1 MNSPDPSGTTTRAR
15 ATTPGT
21 PPMQWF
27 RIANMDCASEEGEI
41 RQALDGMAGIH
52 QLQFRLGARAL
63 GIAADA
69 QILPQALAAIRRCGF
84 KPQALP
90 VSAGSAVQAV
100 AGCFRRG

>member
-1 MNSPDPSGTTTRAR
+1 
-15 ATTPGT
+15 
-21 PPMQWF
+21 MQWF

-69 QILPQALAAIRRCGF
+69 QILPQALAAIRGCGF

-90 VSAGSAVQAV
+90 MSAVSGPAHHAAPASACGCTSGCRTAADTAAGSLD
-100 AGCFRRG
+100 